1 MSKALK
7 NARNAVKLDMNQSF
21 YLHLLALI
29 LSSQKK
35 VCWYARHVLWVN
47 HPEMRIFK
55 RTMSPQAHARVDEKQ
70 FEIGGPAFSNTVASE
85 SSRSCFHLF
94 ESRSS

>member
-35 VCWYARHVLWVN
+35 VCWYVRHVFLLYR
-47 HPEMRIFK
+47 PKMRILK
-55 RTMSPQAHARVDEKQ
+55 GTMTPQAHAHVDEKQ
-70 FEIGGPAFSNTVASE
+70 FEIVGSAFSNTVGE
-85 SSRSCFHLF
+85 FRWLF
-94 ESRSS
+94 SFV